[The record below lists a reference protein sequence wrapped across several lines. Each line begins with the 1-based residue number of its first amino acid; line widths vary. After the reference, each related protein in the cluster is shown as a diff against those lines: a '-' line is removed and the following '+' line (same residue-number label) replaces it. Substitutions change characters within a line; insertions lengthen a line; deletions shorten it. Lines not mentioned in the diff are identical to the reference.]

1 MVRKQ
6 TGRTTGVVP
15 YIGTWIETPKS
26 RPIIDDFFV
35 VPYIGTWIETK
46 LKRNELNRLGVVPY
60 IGTWIE
66 TFPFLLRSGTSGRTL
81 YRYVD

>member
-46 LKRNELNRLGVVPY
+46 LKRNELNSLGVVPY

-66 TFPFLLRSGTSGRTL
+66 T
-81 YRYVD
+81 